1 MCIQPKVD
9 AEKLRQKLLADY
21 STGVINFNG
30 VLRLAFS
37 ATPTEKLPKLFENI
51 FRAAREISNAG

>member
-1 MCIQPKVD
+1 
-9 AEKLRQKLLADY
+9 
-21 STGVINFNG
+21 

-51 FRAAREISNAG
+51 FLAAREVSKAG